1 MTTTVLALF
10 KDQRDAEAALRAL
23 RSARFDSAQLGIA
36 RPGDA
41 RVPKYG
47 YSALLGTLGGAA
59 LCGVIGALAGFAL
72 SGLAPGIHAVLPGRW
87 FVVFMLGMTGV
98 ATGAVAGFL
107 VSMSVSRQ
115 HQIYYE
121 DEVATGRTLVS
132 VYAEPDRVEVA
143 RRILL
148 DEGAFEAAPIET
160 PLRKAS

>member
-10 KDQRDAEAALRAL
+10 KDQRDAEAAVRAL
-23 RSARFDSAQLGIA
+23 RAARFDSAQVGIA

-41 RVPKYG
+41 RVPRYG
-47 YSALLGTLGGAA
+47 YNALLGTVGGAI
-59 LCGVIGALAGFAL
+59 LCGLTGALAGFAL

-87 FVVFMLGMTGV
+87 FVVFMLGITGA

-115 HQIYYE
+115 HEMYYD
-121 DEVATGRTLVS
+121 DEVAAGRTLVS
-132 VYAEPDRVEVA
+132 VHSEPDRVEVA